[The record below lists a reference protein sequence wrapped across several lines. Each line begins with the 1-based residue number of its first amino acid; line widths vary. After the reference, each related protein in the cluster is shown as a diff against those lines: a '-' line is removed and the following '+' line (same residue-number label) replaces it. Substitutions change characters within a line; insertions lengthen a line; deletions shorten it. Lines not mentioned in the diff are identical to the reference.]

1 MPRIHEL
8 LSSTLDWRYIIGR
21 AVHHRV
27 VPIFFQNLRALS
39 ASAESNKIP
48 DAPLKLAKNLSYAF
62 VGHNIA
68 TFEEASRLYRC
79 MASKEIRFMPIK
91 GVLLGETVFPESNLR
106 FIRDIDLLFPDNSA
120 MRMAEKVLVGLGY
133 RLVWTDSRASAFR
146 LSRGR
151 DSFNVDLHRSFS
163 FFHFH
168 EYPRT
173 QDLVEDMWRHSSR
186 RAIAGVQVQVMS
198 PECMLTL
205 LALHSFFHG
214 FLSILDLSDAV
225 HIVGKY
231 PSLDW
236 NFILNKVKRYRCMM
250 EIPLKAIDSAC
261 NNFLGIKIVPSNIE
275 KASQEDNSH
284 ITGFKEEVAKRF
296 LLNCRYFISYKEFC
310 HDCSRECVYFSR
322 TGEPETS
329 TYGRMK
335 EYLYEY
341 YYIISLVRRHYGYRY
356 SLRCLAQELMAPSA
370 YCLGRSIGSLGPMAS
385 SLAIQELL
393 WQKH

>member
-1 MPRIHEL
+1 MEP
-8 LSSTLDWRYIIGR
+8 G
-21 AVHHRV
+21 
-27 VPIFFQNLRALS
+27 
-39 ASAESNKIP
+39 KIP
-48 DAPLKLAKNLSYAF
+48 EAPLKLAKRLSYAF
-62 VGHNIA
+62 VGHNLA
-68 TFEEASRLYRC
+68 TFEETSRIYRY
-79 MASKEIRFMPIK
+79 MAAKEIHFMPIK
-91 GVLLGETVFPESNLR
+91 GVLLGEVVFPESHLR
-106 FIRDIDLLFPDNSA
+106 FIRDIDLLFPENRT

-146 LSRGR
+146 VSRGR

-173 QDLVEDMWRHSSR
+173 QDLVEDMWRRSSR
-186 RAIAGVQVQVMS
+186 RTIAEVQVQVMS

-205 LALHSFFHG
+205 LCLHSFFHG
-214 FLSILDLSDAV
+214 SLSILDLSDAV

-236 NFILNKVKRYRCMM
+236 NFILNKVKRYRCML
-250 EIPLKAIDSAC
+250 EIPLRAMDSAC
-261 NNFLGIKIVPSNIE
+261 YSFLGIKIVPRNMEESIRG
-275 KASQEDNSH
+275 DNSH
-284 ITGFKEEVAKRF
+284 KSRFNWDVVKRS
-296 LLNCRYFISYKEFC
+296 LLNCRYFVSYKEFC
-310 HDCSRECVYFSR
+310 HECSRECVYFSR

-329 TYGRMK
+329 MYGRMK
-335 EYLYEY
+335 EYLHEY
-341 YYIISLVRRHYGYRY
+341 YYIVTLVRWHYGYRY
-356 SLRCLAQELMAPSA
+356 SLRCLAQELVAPSA